1 MFINLLVSVL
11 ETPASD
17 SEYFMRLVQMVN
29 VGTQDF
35 YTSLGWMSL
44 CRVGY
49 LVYPTL
55 YL

>member
-35 YTSLGWMSL
+35 YTSLG
-44 CRVGY
+44 
-49 LVYPTL
+49 
-55 YL
+55 